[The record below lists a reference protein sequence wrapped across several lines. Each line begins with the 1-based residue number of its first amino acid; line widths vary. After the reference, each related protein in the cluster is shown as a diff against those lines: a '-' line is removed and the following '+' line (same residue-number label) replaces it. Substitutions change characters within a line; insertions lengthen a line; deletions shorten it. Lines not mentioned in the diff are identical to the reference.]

1 MTAYLFD
8 VNVLLAMFDTGHEHH
23 LAARYWWATRTEDEW
38 CTCPITE
45 NGFLRIASGNGY
57 PRIEEQLP
65 ELIAMFRNLCRA
77 PDHRYWPADIFLT
90 DVVPENAHI
99 TSAKTTDIYL
109 LALAIAHGGKLAT
122 FDRKIPAHLLAGGPE
137 ALELISLR

>member
-8 VNVLLAMFDTGHEHH
+8 VNVLLAMFDPGHEHH
-23 LAARYWWATRTEDEW
+23 RAARHWWDTRSDDEW

-45 NGFLRIASGNGY
+45 NGFLRIASGSGY
-57 PRIEEQLP
+57 PRILERLP
-65 ELIAMFRNLCRA
+65 DLIVIFKTLCNA
-77 PDHRYWPADIFLT
+77 PDHRYWPADVFLS
-90 DVVPENAHI
+90 DVVPPKTPI

-122 FDRKIPAHLLAGGPE
+122 FDKHIPARMLPGGE
-137 ALELISLR
+137 DAIELIPA